1 VTFEDPVNHI
11 MNRGQYVLRRIIQM
25 IPVLFG
31 ITLIV
36 FSLLQLI
43 PGDPARTML
52 GLQARP
58 ESIAALRHQL
68 GLDRPLWEQYLLY
81 LRNLLTFDLGQ
92 SLKFK
97 VSVASLLGDRLEVTL
112 ALIVYA
118 TVLMVVVALP
128 LGIVSALRKDGIF
141 DQIARAILMVTLVMP
156 AFWVGILFLTYFSI
170 KLQLF
175 PVAGYGETWQEH
187 LHHLFLPAL
196 TIALTI
202 IPILVRALRTSI
214 LEVLGSDYVRTARAK
229 GLREQAIVSTHVLR
243 NALIPALTLLGLSV
257 GYLFGGTVIVENV
270 FSLPGAGKLLVDAI
284 AARDYPL
291 VQSTTLVFS
300 MLVILVN
307 LGTDVIYTFLDPRV
321 RL

>member
-1 VTFEDPVNHI
+1 
-11 MNRGQYVLRRIIQM
+11 MNRSQFILRRLVQM

-36 FSLLQLI
+36 FALLQLI
-43 PGDPARTML
+43 PGDPVTTML

-58 ESIAALRHQL
+58 EAVAALRSQL
-68 GLDRPLWEQYLLY
+68 GLDRPLWEQYLHY
-81 LRNLLTFDLGQ
+81 IGNVLTFDLGQ

-97 VSVASLLGDRLEVTL
+97 VSVSSLLWDRLEVSL

-118 TVLMVVVALP
+118 TVLMIGIALP
-128 LGIVSALRKDGIF
+128 LGIISALRKDSLF
-141 DQIARAILMVTLVMP
+141 DQVTRMVLMVTLVMP
-156 AFWVGILFLTYFSI
+156 AFWVGIIFLTYFSI

-196 TIALTI
+196 TIALSI

-214 LEVLGSDYVRTARAK
+214 LEAMGSDYVRTARAK
-229 GLREQAIVSTHVLR
+229 GLREQAVVSAHVLR

-257 GYLFGGTVIVENV
+257 GYLLGGTVIVENV

-284 AARDYPL
+284 TARDYPL
-291 VQSTTLVFS
+291 VQSTTLVFAV
-300 MLVILVN
+300 LVILVN